1 MGGCAKWLFWMVIA
15 AIVAVFA
22 LLGEHRA
29 WAAVMFVVA
38 LGLTFAYQAAEAE
51 GW

>member
-1 MGGCAKWLFWMVIA
+1 MGGRAKWLFWMVIA

-38 LGLTFAYQAAEAE
+38 LGLTFAYQAAETE